1 MHGRLILLLSALIL
15 FAVGGAALFAADEV
29 ARLFDAGGSKGLA
42 LAIQLMACGLLGFA
56 VLNWMSRGNRIGGIY
71 ARPIGIGNLLLFTT
85 ASLTIGKAALAGSL
99 PIIVTAVGVVFAVLA
114 IAFAWLVFFHDP
126 LAEPVAA
133 KSGS

>member
-29 ARLFDAGGSKGLA
+29 ARLFDAGGGKGLA
-42 LAIQLMACGLLGFA
+42 LAIQLSGCGLLGFA

-114 IAFAWLVFFHDP
+114 IAFAWLVFVHDP
-126 LAEPVAA
+126 LAEPVAT